1 MTIHSDADI
10 AASETRMP
18 GPYKIVAATSFGVF
32 LSALDASIVNVSL
45 VTMEKSLGVNM
56 AAIQWVIVAYL
67 LIVTSAMPLMGKV
80 GDRLGKTR
88 IFQLGMLVFISGSF
102 LCAISI
108 GLEMLVAA
116 RIFQALGASMISANG
131 LALVTY
137 FTTPQNRGRAIG
149 MNSIVLAAALGSGPV
164 LGGLLSQ
171 YFGWPSIFLVNL
183 PIGIIGLIVVHMIVP
198 ETESVKEV
206 KFDTPGAILFFAFL
220 FLMIYFF
227 TVVGFIPLSIGFL
240 IVEWFF
246 ISFIAFLLRERSFS
260 SPIIAVGVLAD
271 RRISTS
277 IFSALLAYMAMIP
290 ISYLLPFYLQE
301 ALGFTQ
307 SMTGIFLMVQPIVI
321 SVTGPVAGFVS
332 ERWHAKYQTVVGLI
346 VQLGG
351 LIFIAL
357 AVPNVL
363 FMAIGIAIMGTGLS
377 FFSVANGNFIMTA
390 APKKYMGV
398 VSALINIARTSG
410 FSIATALV
418 TTIFEMF
425 FLFTNPGGVTSGP
438 AYTASYGGAVVLTIW
453 IFTILVVIAAI
464 ISSLRGVNPCEEERN
479 NDQVAVAPT
488 TRIHQQ

>member
-1 MTIHSDADI
+1 MTIHSDIDI

-45 VTMEKSLGVNM
+45 VTMEDSLGVNM

-80 GDRLGKTR
+80 GDRLGKTKV
-88 IFQLGMLVFISGSF
+88 FQLGMLVFISGSF

-164 LGGLLSQ
+164 LGGFLSQ

-183 PIGIIGLIVVHMIVP
+183 PIGVIGLLVVQVMVP
-198 ETESVKEV
+198 ETEPVKEV
-206 KFDTPGAILFFAFL
+206 KFDTPGAVLFFAFL
-220 FLMIYFF
+220 FIMIYFF
-227 TVVGFIPLSIGFL
+227 TVIGFIPFGIGL
-240 IVEWFF
+240 LLVEWFF
-246 ISFIAFLLRERSFS
+246 IAFLAFLLRESSFP
-260 SPIIAVGVLAD
+260 SPIIAVGVLSD

-277 IFSALLAYMAMIP
+277 IFSAIFAYMAMIP

-351 LIFIAL
+351 LIVVAL
-357 AVPNVL
+357 AIPNIL
-363 FMAIGIAIMGTGLS
+363 FMAIGVAIMGTGLS

-425 FLFTNPGGVTSGP
+425 FLVTNPGGATSGP

-453 IFTILVVIAAI
+453 IFTILVIIAAI
-464 ISSLRGVNPCEEERN
+464 ISSLRGSNPCEDERR
-479 NDQVAVAPT
+479 NDKVPVAV
-488 TRIHQQ
+488 RGQIHQR

>member
-1 MTIHSDADI
+1 MTTHSDADF
-10 AASETRMP
+10 AASEARIP

-32 LSALDASIVNVSL
+32 LGALDSSIVNVSL
-45 VTMEKSLGVNM
+45 VTMEESLGVNM
-56 AAIQWVIVAYL
+56 AAIQWVVVAYL

-88 IFQLGMLVFISGSF
+88 VFQFGMLVFISGSF
-102 LCAISI
+102 FCAIST

-116 RIFQALGASMISANG
+116 RIFQALGASMITANG

-164 LGGLLSQ
+164 LGGFLSQ
-171 YFGWPSIFLVNL
+171 FFGWPSIFLVNL
-183 PIGIIGLIVVHMIVP
+183 PIGVIGLLIVQIVVP
-198 ETESVKEV
+198 ETEPVREV
-206 KFDTPGAILFFAFL
+206 KFDTTGAMLFFSFL
-220 FLMIYFF
+220 FILIYFF
-227 TVVGFIPLSIGFL
+227 TVLGSIPLSIGL
-240 IVEWFF
+240 LVVEAFF
-246 ISFIAFLLRERSFS
+246 ISFLAFLLRERSFA

-277 IFSALLAYMAMIP
+277 IFSAIFAYMAMIP

-301 ALGFTQ
+301 ALGFNQ

-351 LIFIAL
+351 LVTVAFAI
-357 AVPNVL
+357 PNIL
-363 FMAIGIAIMGTGLS
+363 FMAIGVAIMGTGLS

-425 FLFTNPGGVTSGP
+425 FLFTNPGGATTGP

-453 IFTILVVIAAI
+453 IFTVLVVIAAI
-464 ISSLRGVNPCEEERN
+464 ISSLRGVNPCEEERS
-479 NDQVAVAPT
+479 NDQVAVASISQFPQ
-488 TRIHQQ
+488 R